1 MITIML
7 VDDQPAMLTGMKS
20 LIEDTA
26 SARIVASVSE
36 PEDVISTALDLRPDL
51 ILLDVSLGRVS
62 GIDVARALLESWPE
76 ARVLAVSAHADSIY
90 VRGMFDAGARG
101 YLLKDHLA
109 REVASA
115 IDKVLGG
122 GSWLGAGL
130 ATT

>member
-20 LIEDTA
+20 LVEDIA
-26 SARIVASVSE
+26 SAQVVASVSE
-36 PEDVISTALDLRPDL
+36 PEEVVSTALDKRPDL
-51 ILLDVSLGRVS
+51 VLLDVSLGRVS
-62 GIDVARALLESWPE
+62 GIDIVRDLLEAWPE

-90 VRGMFDAGARG
+90 VRGMLDAGARG

-122 GSWLGAGL
+122 GAWLGAGL
-130 ATT
+130 STA